1 MPQISIARY
10 RPFQWQDILSPRSNE
25 QYQGRCWDF
34 PLTSR
39 RYDPRGPVLRISA
52 DCVHP
57 NQREGLAYSTIYR
70 MSTHMSTLFCSDS
83 GVVVYLHPA
92 LRRESS
98 MEECRKTSG
107 IQVPDEPLELSA

>member
-34 PLTSR
+34 PLTSL

-57 NQREGLAYSTIYR
+57 NQREGLAYSTIYT
-70 MSTHMSTLFCSDS
+70 MSIHMSTLFCSDS
-83 GVVVYLHPA
+83 GVQAMESCSLAGSCTPI
-92 LRRESS
+92 LRIIR
-98 MEECRKTSG
+98 
-107 IQVPDEPLELSA
+107 SA

>member
-1 MPQISIARY
+1 MPQISIARC

-25 QYQGRCWDF
+25 RYQGRCWDF
-34 PLTSR
+34 PLTSL

-57 NQREGLAYSTIYR
+57 NQREGLAYSTIYT

-83 GVVVYLHPA
+83 GVVVYLSPA
-92 LRRESS
+92 DKYHRLTHRPS
-98 MEECRKTSG
+98 KG
-107 IQVPDEPLELSA
+107 Q